1 MAASLMYPQM
11 LQTSYSSNGK
21 AQIDTQ
27 CLLHHDAFVA
37 HVKPSDWGIRSQ
49 NPHSTK
55 HQI

>member
-37 HVKPSDWGIRSQ
+37 HVKPSDWGS
-49 NPHSTK
+49 
-55 HQI
+55 